1 MFSNMGRVLA
11 IDYGAQRVGLA
22 MSDELGII
30 ASGAGTLKNDSDLL
44 QRITT
49 LVVER
54 EIIRIVVGLPL
65 TLRGEHGS
73 SAEMVSKFV
82 DTLRQASDRP
92 VELIDERFTSS
103 IAERTIREMGVG
115 KKKRRDKG
123 KIDEIAAV
131 ILLQGFLDAQKN
143 TAG

>member
-1 MFSNMGRVLA
+1 
-11 IDYGAQRVGLA
+11 

-30 ASGAGTLKNDSDLL
+30 ASGAGTLLNNSELL
-44 QRITT
+44 ER
-49 LVVER
+49 LAAFVEER
-54 EIIRIVVGLPL
+54 GIIRIIVGLPL

-73 SAEMVSKFV
+73 SADMVSKFV
-82 DTLRQASDRP
+82 DQLRQVSDRP
-92 VELIDERFTSS
+92 VQLIDERFTSS

-131 ILLQGFLDAQKN
+131 ILLQGFLDTQKN